1 MEKWPVLAEF
11 QVKVESLKFQ
21 QFYLM
26 KFLPFNFDLK
36 FYWNWSF
43 FHYEKIMRFKNG
55 PQLPGAGRTR
65 AGHHH
70 GSHTP
75 TSPEA
80 VLLHSS
86 LLGYIKFCYT
96 LYMAHGGPFTNV
108 ITKKAQVAKNSVK
121 VQNKVKQS
129 NNLPRFKK
137 SQVKFRIRKVLE
149 NKSNTD
155 Q

>member
-1 MEKWPVLAEF
+1 
-11 QVKVESLKFQ
+11 
-21 QFYLM
+21 
-26 KFLPFNFDLK
+26 
-36 FYWNWSF
+36 
-43 FHYEKIMRFKNG
+43 
-55 PQLPGAGRTR
+55 
-65 AGHHH
+65 
-70 GSHTP
+70 
-75 TSPEA
+75 
-80 VLLHSS
+80 
-86 LLGYIKFCYT
+86 
-96 LYMAHGGPFTNV
+96 MAHGGPFTNV